1 VPFDT
6 KTVSGD
12 FYGGSNYIH
21 NQFVKLNYPHWL
33 YEEVGADHIVAL
45 KPLQYNFGET
55 DTFIDKFVMKGQQA
69 IVHTIWA
76 DSKPDTMG
84 DMFKV
89 VPLYMT
95 GWNKTDEEVK

>member
-1 VPFDT
+1 
-6 KTVSGD
+6 
-12 FYGGSNYIH
+12 
-21 NQFVKLNYPHWL
+21 
-33 YEEVGADHIVAL
+33 VGADHIVAL

-55 DTFIDKFVMKGQQA
+55 DTFIDKFVMKGLQA

-95 GWNKTDEEVK
+95 GWDKTDEEVK